1 MSFSIRLTEEEKML
15 ASSYAKLHSLS
26 LAEAFKRALFERIED
41 EYDISVADEA
51 YADLALLFKLFGD
64 ATRVKLL
71 HALEQEE
78 MCVCDLAA
86 LLGVTKSAVSHQLKS
101 LRLARLV
108 KYRKEGQIVYYSLAD
123 DHVKKII
130 DMGYEHIAE

>member
-1 MSFSIRLTEEEKML
+1 MEHQPVCDCEVIHEDTVRAVREAML
-15 ASSYAKLHSLS
+15 
-26 LAEAFKRALFERIED
+26 
-41 EYDISVADEA
+41 ADEA

-123 DHVKKII
+123 DHVRMIL
-130 DMGYEHIAE
+130 DMGMEHLMEAKGS